1 MIFALGRHL
10 FESTVFALLVGVLT
24 LVLHKRGAAT
34 RHALWFIAIV
44 KFAVPVAAL
53 SALGL
58 KLQYLLPHSVLPASA
73 PLRLASLLAY
83 QGAATQL
90 PSAQSTSFHPFVVVW
105 LVGALV
111 MLAVWLPKLFAPL
124 GPPDSFPHF
133 DERILSPLKERIGL
147 RREVHIRLSQ
157 SNVEPALIGFWRP
170 VVTIPDTLP
179 AKLSESELE
188 AVILHE
194 LAHAQRLDNW
204 TSALAHVLAC
214 TFWFYPLLWWI
225 ERRLYRE
232 REHACDE
239 IVVGSGVAPEE
250 YVAGILKV
258 CRFHLNSGVA
268 GVSAVSSSNL
278 KKRMEVIMSLS
289 ASTRLP
295 RIPKIALGSLITAMT
310 IVPVVIGLAS
320 PVMANSQSDNA
331 NKRTSKQ
338 VNNGGSITCV
348 FASVEYPEGTVIQ
361 EDGGPEQMC
370 ARVLNA
376 TWFFELQGKPDAPR
390 YVGQWIRTSKEI
402 RERSRNVV
410 RLPQP
415 PVAGEVGRVQVDGN
429 VQSARL
435 VNKVQPV
442 YPALAR
448 QARVEGVV
456 RLHAIIG
463 KDGSIEQLE
472 VISGLPLLQQAALD
486 AVRQW
491 VYQPTLLEGKPVEV
505 DTTIDVGFQLGEQ
518 GRP

>member
-10 FESTVFALLVGVLT
+10 FESTIFALLAAILT
-24 LVLHKRGAAT
+24 LALHKRGAAT
-34 RHALWFIAIV
+34 RHALWFIAVV
-44 KFAVPVAAL
+44 KFAVPVATL
-53 SALGL
+53 SAVGL
-58 KLQYLLPHSVLPASA
+58 KLQNLLPHSVLPPSA
-73 PLRLASLLAY
+73 PLRLASFLAH

-90 PSAQSTSFHPFVVVW
+90 PSAPSTHFHPFVVVW

-124 GPPDSFPHF
+124 ETPDSSGHF

-147 RREVHIRLSQ
+147 RREVHIRLSE

-170 VVTIPDTLP
+170 VITIPDTLP
-179 AKLSESELE
+179 AKLSESQLE

-204 TSALAHVLAC
+204 TGAFTHVLAC
-214 TFWFYPLLWWI
+214 IFWFYPVLWWI

-239 IVVGSGVAPEE
+239 IVVRSGVAPEE

-289 ASTRLP
+289 ASRRLP
-295 RIPKIALGSLITAMT
+295 RIPKIVLGSLIIAMT
-310 IVPVVIGLAS
+310 FVPVVIGFAS
-320 PVMANSQSDNA
+320 AAMANGQPDSA
-331 NKRTSKQ
+331 NKQTSKQ
-338 VNNGGSITCV
+338 VNTARPITCV

-370 ARVLNA
+370 ARVQNP
-376 TWFFELQGKPDAPR
+376 TWFFGLQHKPDAQQ
-390 YVGQWIRTSKEI
+390 YVGQWIHTSKEI

-415 PVAGEVGRVQVDGN
+415 PVAGEVGRVRVDGN

-435 VNKVQPV
+435 VNKVEPA

-448 QARVEGVV
+448 QGRIEGVV
-456 RLHAIIG
+456 RLHTIIG
-463 KDGSIEQLE
+463 KDGSVEQLE
-472 VISGLPLLQQAALD
+472 VISGHPLLQQAALD
-486 AVRQW
+486 AVRKW
-491 VYQPTLLEGKPVEV
+491 VYQPTLLEGKPGEV
-505 DTTIDVGFQLGEQ
+505 DTTIDVAFQLGDQ
-518 GRP
+518 GRQ

>member
-10 FESTVFALLVGVLT
+10 FESTIFALLAGILT
-24 LVLHKRGAAT
+24 LALHKRGAAT
-34 RHALWFIAIV
+34 RHALWFIAVV

-53 SALGL
+53 SVLGL
-58 KLQYLLPHSVLPASA
+58 KLQNLLPHSVLPPSA
-73 PLRLASLLAY
+73 PLRLASFLAY

-90 PSAQSTSFHPFVVVW
+90 PSAQSTPFHPFVVVW
-105 LVGALV
+105 LAGALV

-124 GPPDSFPHF
+124 RPSYSSGQF
-133 DERILSPLKERIGL
+133 DERILSPLMERIGL
-147 RREVHIRLSQ
+147 RREVHIRLSG
-157 SNVEPALIGFWRP
+157 SNVEPALTGFWRP
-170 VVTIPDTLP
+170 VITIPDTLP

-204 TSALAHVLAC
+204 TGAFAHVLAC
-214 TFWFYPLLWWI
+214 IFWFYPLLWWI

-239 IVVGSGVAPEE
+239 IVVRSGVAPEE

-278 KKRMEVIMSLS
+278 KKRMEIIMSLS
-289 ASTRLP
+289 ASTNLP
-295 RIPKIALGSLITAMT
+295 RIPKIVLGSLITAMT

-320 PVMANSQSDNA
+320 PAMANGQSDNA
-331 NKRTSKQ
+331 NKQTNKQ
-338 VNNGGSITCV
+338 VNTAGSITCV

-370 ARVLNA
+370 ARVLNPN
-376 TWFFELQGKPDAPR
+376 WFFELQNKPDAPQ
-390 YVGQWIRTSKEI
+390 YNGQWVHTSKEI
-402 RERSRNVV
+402 RERSRNVI

-415 PVAGEVGRVQVDGN
+415 PVAGEVGRFRVDGN
-429 VQSARL
+429 IQSTRL

-442 YPALAR
+442 YPPLAR
-448 QARVEGVV
+448 QARIEGVV
-456 RLHAIIG
+456 LYAIIG

-472 VISGLPLLQQAALD
+472 VISGHPLLQQAALD

-505 DTTIDVGFQLGEQ
+505 DTTIDVAFQLGE
-518 GRP
+518 

>member
-1 MIFALGRHL
+1 MISALGRHL
-10 FESTVFALLVGVLT
+10 FESTIFALLVGILT

-34 RHALWFIAIV
+34 RHALWFIVVV

-53 SALGL
+53 SALGV
-58 KLQYLLPHSVLPASA
+58 KLQNLLPHSVLPPSP

-90 PSAQSTSFHPFVVVW
+90 PSAQTTPFDPFVVVW

-124 GPPDSFPHF
+124 GPPDSSCHF

-147 RREVHIRLSQ
+147 RREVHVRLSR

-204 TSALAHVLAC
+204 TGAFAHVLAC
-214 TFWFYPLLWWI
+214 IFWFYPLLWWI
-225 ERRLYRE
+225 ERSLYRE

-239 IVVGSGVAPEE
+239 IVVWSGVAPEE

-268 GVSAVSSSNL
+268 GVSAVASSNL

-289 ASTRLP
+289 ANTRLP
-295 RIPKIALGSLITAMT
+295 RIPKLALGSLVTAMT

-320 PVMANSQSDNA
+320 PAMANAQSDSG
-331 NKRTSKQ
+331 NKQTIKQ
-338 VNNGGSITCV
+338 VNTGGSITCV

-370 ARVLNA
+370 ARVLNP
-376 TWFFELQGKPDAPR
+376 ESPKEPDAPR
-390 YVGQWIRTSKEI
+390 YSAEWIHTSKEI

-410 RLPQP
+410 RVPQP
-415 PVAGEVGRVQVDGN
+415 PVAGDVGRARVDGN
-429 VQSARL
+429 VQSGRL

-448 QARVEGVV
+448 QGRIEGVV
-456 RLHAIIG
+456 RLQAIIG

-472 VISGLPLLQQAALD
+472 VISGHPLLQQAALD

-505 DTTIDVGFQLGEQ
+505 DTTIDVAFQLGK
-518 GRP
+518 